1 MIEHKSPLHSRRGQ
15 EILGVSIVKAIEGKT
30 ESIKSADTSS
40 ISKRLKGGLKAIVGV
55 KKSTSD
61 LSYSPAPSSSDDL
74 PTGSMMGSAQK
85 AQLMMNKYTK
95 SPLRDSM
102 RDSAEYSSRDSGM
115 DVGKKNLENT
125 SPPKMSYRNSTLNP
139 LWNDSESISQAS
151 SDEDS
156 SYEAENAK

>member
-1 MIEHKSPLHSRRGQ
+1 
-15 EILGVSIVKAIEGKT
+15 LGVSIVKAIEGRT

-40 ISKRLKGGLKAIVGV
+40 ITKRLKGGLKAIVGV

-102 RDSAEYSSRDSGM
+102 RDSVEYSSRDSVRGSM

-139 LWNDSESISQAS
+139 LWNDSESISQVS
-151 SDEDS
+151 NDEDS